1 MKRRQKIDKR
11 IIVATLQEE
20 VQKHINKLVRPLK
33 EEEELKEVLK
43 IKLTKKEFK
52 LLNAWADQS
61 DLEVLKVKLNLDEER
76 YKELETKLV
85 KKLNQERI
93 KQAMCL

>member
-1 MKRRQKIDKR
+1 M
-11 IIVATLQEE
+11 ATLQEE

-61 DLEVLKVKLNLDEER
+61 DLESLKVKLNLDEER

-93 KQAMCL
+93 KQAMCNI

>member
-1 MKRRQKIDKR
+1 MKRREKIDKR

-33 EEEELKEVLK
+33 EEEKLREVLK

-52 LLNAWADQS
+52 LLNAWANQS
-61 DLEVLKVKLNLDEER
+61 DMEALKVKLNLNEER
-76 YKELETKLV
+76 YKELETKLI